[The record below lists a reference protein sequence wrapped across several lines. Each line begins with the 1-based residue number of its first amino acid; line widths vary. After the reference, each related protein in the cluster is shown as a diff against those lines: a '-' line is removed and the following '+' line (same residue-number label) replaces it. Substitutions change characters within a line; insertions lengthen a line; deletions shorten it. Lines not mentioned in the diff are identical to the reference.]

1 MGKSEK
7 INWPMVAI
15 FIGIIMVQWQV
26 NQGWLKDSMNLQE
39 AKISKLEDKI
49 SELTGRFYV
58 VSGYLAEQGLPPIYG
73 EPQENEFDL
82 NNINITVPKNGSEID
97 EIFSVEGWANVSD
110 LDNIYV
116 LSKINKKYWVLTD
129 AIWDSTG
136 KWKCLKSC
144 RIPTFN
150 ESECGT
156 FELIAIISEKRY
168 GIGDVY
174 DKIPDYIA
182 KSNSTYV
189 KKCS

>member
-7 INWPMVAI
+7 INWSLLVILTAI
-15 FIGIIMVQWQV
+15 IIAQWQI
-26 NQGWLKDSMNLQE
+26 NQGWLKDSMNSQQAKISELDD
-39 AKISKLEDKI
+39 KISKL
-49 SELTGRFYV
+49 TGQLYV
-58 VSGYLAEQGLPPIYG
+58 MSGYLAQQGLPPFYG
-73 EPQENEFDL
+73 QPQGNESTF
-82 NNINITVPKNGSEID
+82 NNINISIPKNGSEIE

-116 LSKINKKYWVLTD
+116 LSKINDEYWVLAD

-136 KWKCLKSC
+136 KWKCVKNC

-156 FELIAIISEKRY
+156 FELIAIVSQKNY

-174 DKIPDYIA
+174 DKIPDCIA